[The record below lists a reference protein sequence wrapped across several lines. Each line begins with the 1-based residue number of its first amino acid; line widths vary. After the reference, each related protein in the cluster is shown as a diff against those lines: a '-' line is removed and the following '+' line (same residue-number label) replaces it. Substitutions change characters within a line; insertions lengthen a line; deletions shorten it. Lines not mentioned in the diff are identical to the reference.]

1 MEAKIVG
8 MNITQPKECLLVT
21 ENEFTKSFK
30 YVDGDIELFISK
42 GVDEETDKH
51 FLVASIP
58 LIEELNVAKIQFPI
72 LFEDQA
78 QRDAAFIDFSVENA
92 TDFIEQVIA
101 EIKNRKENLES
112 Q

>member
-1 MEAKIVG
+1 MGAKIVG
-8 MNITQPKECLLVT
+8 MNITQLKECLLIT

-30 YVDGDIELFISK
+30 YSDIELFVSK

-58 LIEELNVAKIQFPI
+58 LIEELNVAKIQFPMV
-72 LFEDQA
+72 FEDQA
-78 QRDAAFIDFSVENA
+78 QRDATFVSFDVENA
-92 TDFIEQVIA
+92 KDFIEQVVS

-112 Q
+112 

>member
-1 MEAKIVG
+1 MAKIVG
-8 MNITQPKECLLVT
+8 MNITQPKECLLIT

-30 YVDGDIELFISK
+30 YSDIELFVSK

-58 LIEELNVAKIQFPI
+58 LIEELNVAKIQFPMV
-72 LFEDQA
+72 FEDEA
-78 QRDAAFIDFSVENA
+78 QRDSTFISFSVENA
-92 TDFIEQVIA
+92 TDFIEQVVS